1 MALWV
6 MDIYQIFSTTLS
18 TFYVLAIVSIIILMV
33 LENRNPVKTV
43 SWILVLTFL
52 PVVGLI
58 LYLLFGRDQRRE
70 RRISKKGYSRL
81 LSKPRAEFQAQE
93 AVIVPTEYKHLVKL
107 FQNVDQSFPFGGNQI
122 ETYIEGQSM
131 LNALLEELRKAEH
144 HIHMEFYIFNDDEVG
159 HKVLQVLE
167 ERARAGVKVRVI
179 YDAVGCWNVSS
190 KFFAQMEKAG
200 IEVRAFLKVYFP
212 ILTGRVNYRN
222 HRKLTVIDGKLGFV
236 GGMNLADRYVKGVR
250 WGIWRDT
257 HLKIEGKAVH
267 GLQTTFLLDWYYVEK
282 ELLTSDEYFPKLPD
296 LGESIAQIVTG
307 EPTSPWAD
315 IEHGLVKTIVGAK
328 KYFYVQTPYFLPTEP
343 ILFALQTAALAG
355 VDVRLMIPQKSDTI
369 LPHLGTLSYLRDV
382 LQAGVKVY
390 RYKKGF
396 LHSKLMVSDDAL
408 VSVGSTNMDF
418 RSFEHNF
425 EVNAFVYDKQLA
437 SDMKRVFI
445 QDQAD
450 SEQVFLKEWKK
461 RPWWERLIEGTVRL
475 MAPLL

>member
-190 KFFAQMEKAG
+190 KFSAQMEKVG

-212 ILTGRVNYRN
+212 IRSEEHTS
-222 HRKLTVIDGKLGFV
+222 
-236 GGMNLADRYVKGVR
+236 
-250 WGIWRDT
+250 
-257 HLKIEGKAVH
+257 
-267 GLQTTFLLDWYYVEK
+267 
-282 ELLTSDEYFPKLPD
+282 EL
-296 LGESIAQIVTG
+296 
-307 EPTSPWAD
+307 
-315 IEHGLVKTIVGAK
+315 
-328 KYFYVQTPYFLPTEP
+328 
-343 ILFALQTAALAG
+343 
-355 VDVRLMIPQKSDTI
+355 
-369 LPHLGTLSYLRDV
+369 
-382 LQAGVKVY
+382 
-390 RYKKGF
+390 
-396 LHSKLMVSDDAL
+396 
-408 VSVGSTNMDF
+408 
-418 RSFEHNF
+418 
-425 EVNAFVYDKQLA
+425 
-437 SDMKRVFI
+437 
-445 QDQAD
+445 
-450 SEQVFLKEWKK
+450 
-461 RPWWERLIEGTVRL
+461 
-475 MAPLL
+475 